1 MFFGI
6 CFDPAYGI
14 FFECDFNGLALGNL
28 LHFCLGNLPY
38 AYSINAALVIQII
51 AVAYLLIY
59 LIFRKMNYE
68 EMNAPFVAEAVMLL
82 RAVLGRLFAWC
93 SGRGRLK
100 RFAWETMP
108 GRTDATLKLY

>member
-1 MFFGI
+1 M
-6 CFDPAYGI
+6 
-14 FFECDFNGLALGNL
+14 ALGNL

-38 AYSINAALVIQII
+38 VYSINAALVIQII

-82 RAVLGRLFAWC
+82 RVGLGKIVCMVFGQKAVEAFGLRVVDENALHPL
-93 SGRGRLK
+93 RR
-100 RFAWETMP
+100 
-108 GRTDATLKLY
+108 